1 MIKQQTNWVISLL
14 KRIYKLTA
22 KIKTALKAK
31 ASYIGLPIAALC
43 WVSFFWGT
51 TWLASKEGVKHM
63 PALQLA
69 AIRQFIAGSLYLCF
83 FLFKKAPWPKGKQWK
98 SILILSLLNFVLS
111 NGLSTWGVKYI
122 SSGLGAIIGAMVPV
136 WIVFISIF
144 KGEKITKLAIL
155 GILVCF
161 SGVCVIFYE
170 HLLDFLQPDFQ
181 FGILLS
187 VIATITW
194 AFGTLYTK
202 KKAASFNPYFSLG
215 LQMLI
220 SSISLFSFIGASGT
234 GIPLSEIPA
243 NSWWSIAYLII
254 FGSILSFIAFIYAL
268 QKLPTEL
275 SSVYAYINPIVAV
288 VLGSLI
294 FGEPL
299 TAAIIFGGSIT
310 LIGLYLIN
318 YAMRKKKINMEPITE
333 IN

>member
-1 MIKQQTNWVISLL
+1 MRS
-14 KRIYKLTA
+14 
-22 KIKTALKAK
+22 KIKTAIKTK
-31 ASYIGLPIAALC
+31 VNFIGLPVLALC

-69 AIRQFIAGSLYLCF
+69 GIRQFIAGSLYLCF
-83 FLFKKAPWPKGKQWK
+83 FLFKKTPWPKGKQWK

-122 SSGLGAIIGAMVPV
+122 SSGLGAIIGAMVPL

-144 KGEKITKLAIL
+144 NGERITRLAVL

-161 SGVCVIFYE
+161 GGVCVIFYE

-181 FGILLS
+181 FGIVLS
-187 VIATITW
+187 ITATITW

-215 LQMLI
+215 LQMFI
-220 SSISLFSFIGASGT
+220 SSISLFAFIGATGT

-243 NSWWSIAYLII
+243 NSWWSIAYLVI
-254 FGSILSFIAFIYAL
+254 FGSILTFIAFIYAL

-299 TAAIIFGGSIT
+299 TTAIIFGGSVT

-318 YAMRKKKINMEPITE
+318 FAMRKKKNNIGSIIEVN
-333 IN
+333 

>member
-1 MIKQQTNWVISLL
+1 MRT
-14 KRIYKLTA
+14 
-22 KIKTALKAK
+22 KIKTAFKSRVNA
-31 ASYIGLPIAALC
+31 IGLPILALC

-69 AIRQFIAGSLYLCF
+69 GIRQFIGGSLYLTF
-83 FLFKKAPWPKGKQWK
+83 FLLKKTPWPKGKQWK
-98 SILILSLLNFVLS
+98 TIIILSLLNFVLS
-111 NGLSTWGVKYI
+111 NGLSTWGVKFI
-122 SSGLGAIIGAMVPV
+122 SSGLGAIIGAMVPL

-144 KGEKITKLAIL
+144 KGERITRLAVL
-155 GILVCF
+155 GIVISF
-161 SGVCVIFYE
+161 GGVCVIFYE

-181 FGILLS
+181 FGIVLS
-187 VIATITW
+187 IAATITW

-215 LQMLI
+215 LQMFI
-220 SSISLFSFIGASGT
+220 SSIFLFAFVGATGAS
-234 GIPLSEIPA
+234 IPLSEIPM
-243 NSWWSIAYLII
+243 NSWLSIAYLVII
-254 FGSILSFIAFIYAL
+254 GSVLTFIAFIYAL

-275 SSVYAYINPIVAV
+275 SSLYAYVNPIVAV
-288 VLGSLI
+288 ILGSFI

-299 TAAIIFGGSIT
+299 TVAIIFGGSIT

-318 YAMRKKKINMEPITE
+318 YAMRKKRNSVEPITE